1 MWNII
6 KSQWY
11 QLIRDKRV
19 RGTFIVTLLFNG
31 AITFANTDSFG
42 GDMQGGPVTADLGSF
57 YGVMG
62 LLFMLALIAFVMGT
76 DFVDKTLN
84 YEILSGHSRKE
95 VLFGRFIVAALAGSI
110 GAIVVMIFFPC
121 VLTVVFGW
129 GSVLEP
135 VGVFRRYVLVYVML
149 LRIACELAFISVI
162 VKNPYVIICAGY
174 IVGCVQLLMF
184 LLKPVL
190 LNLELLFQILSVCRC
205 FELLNFPVH
214 MNEVG
219 RIVGTSVVELQEVLI
234 TIAGAV
240 IIGTAA
246 VVAAYAYFRRDD
258 LH

>member
-11 QLIRDKRV
+11 QLVRDKRV
-19 RGTFIVTLLFNG
+19 RSTFIVTILFNG
-31 AITFANTDSFG
+31 AVTFANMDTFG
-42 GDMQGGPVTADLGSF
+42 EDMQGGLITADLGSF
-57 YGVMG
+57 YGIMG
-62 LLFMLALIAFVMGT
+62 MVFMLGTIAFVMVT
-76 DFVDKTLN
+76 DFMDKTLN

-121 VLTVVFGW
+121 ALTVVFGW
-129 GSVLEP
+129 GSAPESG
-135 VGVFRRYVLVYVML
+135 GVFWRYVLVYIML
-149 LRIACELAFISVI
+149 LRIACELAFISVV
-162 VKNPYVIICAGY
+162 VKNPYIVIFVGY
-174 IVGCVQLLMF
+174 TVGCMEFMLL

-190 LNLELLFQILSVCRC
+190 LNMEFLFQILSVCRC
-205 FELLNFPVH
+205 SELLSFDVYR
-214 MNEVG
+214 NELG
-219 RIVGTSVVELQEVLI
+219 QITGMASLMMQDVLI

-246 VVAAYAYFRRDD
+246 VAAAYAYFKRDD

>member
-19 RGTFIVTLLFNG
+19 RSTFIVTLLFNG
-31 AITFANTDSFG
+31 AVTFANMDTFG
-42 GDMQGGPVTADLGSF
+42 EDMQGGLITADLGSF
-57 YGVMG
+57 YGIMG
-62 LLFMLALIAFVMGT
+62 LVFMLGTIAFGMVT
-76 DFVDKTLN
+76 DFMDKTLN

-121 VLTVVFGW
+121 ALTAVFGW
-129 GSVLEP
+129 GSMPES
-135 VGVFRRYVLVYVML
+135 GDVFRRYVLAFVML

-162 VKNPYVIICAGY
+162 VKNSYVVIFVGY
-174 IVGCVQLLMF
+174 IVGSMQFMLL
-184 LLKPVL
+184 LLRTVL
-190 LNLELLFQILSVCRC
+190 PNMEFLFQILSVCRC
-205 FELLNFPVH
+205 SELLSFEAYR
-214 MNEVG
+214 NELG
-219 RIVGTSVVELQEVLI
+219 QITGMASLEGQDVLI

-246 VVAAYAYFRRDD
+246 VVAAYAYFKRDD

>member
-31 AITFANTDSFG
+31 AITFANIDTFG
-42 GDMQGGPVTADLGSF
+42 EDIRGGLITADLGSF
-57 YGVMG
+57 YGIMG
-62 LLFMLALIAFVMGT
+62 LLYMLVLIAFVMGT

-95 VLFGRFIVAALAGSI
+95 VLFGRFIVAALTGSI
-110 GAIVVMIFFPC
+110 GAIIVMIFFPC
-121 VLTVVFGW
+121 VLTAVFGW
-129 GSVLEP
+129 GSVPESG
-135 VGVFRRYVLVYVML
+135 GVFWRYVLVFVML

-162 VKNPYVIICAGY
+162 VKNPYVVIFAGY
-174 IVGCVQLLMF
+174 IVGIMQFTLL
-184 LLKPVL
+184 LLKSILP
-190 LNLELLFQILSVCRC
+190 NMEFLFQILSVCRC
-205 FELLNFPVH
+205 FELLSFDVYR
-214 MNEVG
+214 NELGQITGMASLGV
-219 RIVGTSVVELQEVLI
+219 QDVLI
-234 TIAGAV
+234 TVAEAV

-246 VVAAYAYFRRDD
+246 VVAAYVYFKRDD